1 MFKINIEQWVPKF
14 ILDDKNGYALAKAIE
29 AALQYMNDKVEEGFN
44 CLTNTDEM
52 PEWRLDELAWEY
64 CCPYDYSA
72 DITAKRRWIHDAEKL
87 YSMYGTREAI
97 YQYLAG
103 YFDSVSLEEAWEYGG
118 DPYHFRVLFSGGWDP
133 DSVAWATKA
142 IGTVKNV
149 RSILDLYRFISK
161 WTRNLYVGCAFY
173 SEEKGTFQVAAVDM
187 TGVDWYVDEFE
198 EMLLDENGVLLIV
211 EG

>member
-87 YSMYGTREAI
+87 YSMY
-97 YQYLAG
+97 
-103 YFDSVSLEEAWEYGG
+103 
-118 DPYHFRVLFSGGWDP
+118 
-133 DSVAWATKA
+133 
-142 IGTVKNV
+142 
-149 RSILDLYRFISK
+149 SILQATSILSALKKHGSMAETPTTSACFSP
-161 WTRNLYVGCAFY
+161 
-173 SEEKGTFQVAAVDM
+173 AAGILTAWLGPQKPLERSRM
-187 TGVDWYVDEFE
+187 CEASLTCI
-198 EMLLDENGVLLIV
+198 NS
-211 EG
+211 